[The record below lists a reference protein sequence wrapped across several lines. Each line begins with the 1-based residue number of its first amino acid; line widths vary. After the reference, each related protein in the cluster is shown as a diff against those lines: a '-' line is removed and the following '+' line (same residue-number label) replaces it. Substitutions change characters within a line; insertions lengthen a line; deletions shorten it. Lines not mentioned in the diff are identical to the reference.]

1 MKAYAAKSKA
11 GQRAKAAGQ
20 RTPVQAKKNLGQHF
34 LRNTAVAERIART
47 IADVDYPRNVLEIGP
62 GMGVLT
68 QFLWQ
73 LPNRRIQMVELDR
86 ESVAYLQATFPDK
99 TTDGQLLSAD
109 FLRLDLTPLFQGES
123 FCLIGN
129 YPYNISSQILF
140 KAVETRD
147 RIPVISGMFQ
157 KEVAERVAAGPG
169 SKVYGILSVWI
180 QAFYDAEYLF
190 TVEPCEFNPP
200 PQVRSGVIRLV
211 RKADYH
217 LPCDE
222 KLFLKVVKAA
232 FGQRRKTLRNALRSL
247 EMQSDSLSG
256 LSAGSTGTL
265 AVAAPP
271 AGTPVHAM
279 PARVLERIPA
289 HYLAL
294 RAEQLS
300 VADFVALTQALG

>member
-1 MKAYAAKSKA
+1 MKPQKHSARPS
-11 GQRAKAAGQ
+11 RPP
-20 RTPVQAKKNLGQHF
+20 RSFRETSPVQAKKSLGQHF
-34 LRNTAVAERIART
+34 LRNAAVAERIART
-47 IADVDYPRNVLEIGP
+47 VENADYPANILEIGP

-73 LPNRRIQMVELDR
+73 LPGRRVKMVELDR
-86 ESVAYLQATFPDK
+86 ESVAYLQATYPDK

-109 FLRLDLTPLFQGES
+109 FLRLDLETLFTGKT

-140 KAVETRD
+140 KAVEYRD

-169 SKVYGILSVWI
+169 SKTYGILSVWV
-180 QAFYDAEYLF
+180 QAFYEAEYLF

-232 FGQRRKTLRNALRSL
+232 FGQRRKTLRNALKSL
-247 EMQSDSLSG
+247 EIMPDKAAVHPLRPRRQRWVRPIFPVYRNPTSRSVPNNSPLPISL
-256 LSAGSTGTL
+256 L
-265 AVAAPP
+265 
-271 AGTPVHAM
+271 
-279 PARVLERIPA
+279 
-289 HYLAL
+289 
-294 RAEQLS
+294 
-300 VADFVALTQALG
+300 